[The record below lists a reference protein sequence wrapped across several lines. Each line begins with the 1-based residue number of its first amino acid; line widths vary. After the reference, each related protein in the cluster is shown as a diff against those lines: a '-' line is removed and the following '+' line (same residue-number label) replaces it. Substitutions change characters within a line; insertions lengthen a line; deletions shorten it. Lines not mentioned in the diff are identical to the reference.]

1 MEGNVKPDRRHGTTA
16 PQARTRRTRA
26 SVVDAARSL
35 FEERGYAA
43 TTIEAISERSDTP
56 QATIYRLFASKL
68 GILKA
73 VIDVAIVGDDED
85 VAMADRPQ
93 VRELL
98 ADADAHQRLAQFA
111 ALLRDLMARTAPI
124 HRLLADAARSDPEAA
139 SLLAEIA
146 RQRQEG
152 QQRVARSLARAGAL
166 REGLRER
173 DAADVIHALAS
184 PEVYGLLVLD
194 REWSGERYEPGSH
207 RRSPTS
213 CSRREDRSAP
223 EGVVHVRGVGRR
235 PDLADLEVEVLVE
248 AVEERLAGTEH
259 DRRGGDDELVDVA
272 RGDGLADD
280 VGAPADRDV
289 AVAGHRLGLLEGT
302 VEVADEGEAGRGI
315 GGVVGAVGEHEEGP
329 GNGLVPPQA
338 PAASYMPRPTMAAP
352 RLAVMASKNS
362 RSTPVIPLVSCS
374 VS

>member
-1 MEGNVKPDRRHGTTA
+1 MPGDVKPDRRPATAA

-26 SVVDAARSL
+26 SVVEAARTL

-56 QATIYRLFASKL
+56 QATIYRLFGSKL

-85 VAMADRPQ
+85 VAMAERPQ

-98 ADADAHQRLAQFA
+98 GDLDAMQRLAQFA
-111 ALLRDLMARTAPI
+111 ALLRDLMARTAPV

-152 QQRVARSLARAGAL
+152 QQRVARALARSGAL

-173 DAADVIHALAS
+173 DAADIVHALAS

-194 REWSGERYEPGSH
+194 RGWSGERYE
-207 RRSPTS
+207 RWVAET
-213 CSRREDRSAP
+213 
-223 EGVVHVRGVGRR
+223 
-235 PDLADLEVEVLVE
+235 LAQQ
-248 AVEERLAGTEH
+248 
-259 DRRGGDDELVDVA
+259 
-272 RGDGLADD
+272 
-280 VGAPADRDV
+280 
-289 AVAGHRLGLLEGT
+289 LL
-302 VEVADEGEAGRGI
+302 
-315 GGVVGAVGEHEEGP
+315 P
-329 GNGLVPPQA
+329 
-338 PAASYMPRPTMAAP
+338 
-352 RLAVMASKNS
+352 
-362 RSTPVIPLVSCS
+362 
-374 VS
+374 